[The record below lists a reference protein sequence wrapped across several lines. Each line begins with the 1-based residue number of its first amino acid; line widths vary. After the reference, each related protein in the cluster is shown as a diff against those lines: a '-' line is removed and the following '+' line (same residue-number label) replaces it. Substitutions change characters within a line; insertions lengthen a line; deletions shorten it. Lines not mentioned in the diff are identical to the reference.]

1 MSERRSLVN
10 LDPNVDFTK
19 EPVFFGKPLNLER
32 YDKFRYVGYFELFKK
47 QLNSFWLPEEIDL
60 SKDRLDYKEMTDNE
74 KFIFTSN
81 LKYQILLDSVQSRG
95 IPHLTEDLSNPEV
108 EAFCSAWAMFE
119 TIHSYSY
126 TFIIKNVYSSPGDVF
141 DNILNDEQIVK
152 RTVSVT
158 KYYDDM
164 MNSLGESVKERKK
177 KLYLTLM
184 SINILEGIRFY
195 VSFACSYAFAQNGKM
210 EGNSKIISLINK
222 DENLHLGFTQKLLN
236 DLAKREDEGFLEVV
250 EECKPTVIQMFKD
263 AAEEE
268 MLWADYL
275 FKDGSMLGLNAEIL
289 KRYMKYLTNKRMKA
303 VRLEPIF
310 EKIKNPINW
319 INAWTSSDG
328 TQNAPQETEI
338 DSYNIG
344 SVKSDLGDSTFDGHT
359 FLIENLYYNIYK

>member
-1 MSERRSLVN
+1 MSILN
-10 LDPNVDFTK
+10 LDNSIDYTK
-19 EPVFFGKPLNLER
+19 IPVFFGSKGMSVQR
-32 YDKFRYVGYFELFKK
+32 YDRFRYPGFFELFKK
-47 QLNSFWLPEEIDL
+47 QINSFWLPEEFDV
-60 SKDRLDYKEMTDNE
+60 SKDRLDYKNMTENE

-108 EAFCSAWAMFE
+108 EAFCSAWSFFE

-126 TFIIKNVYSSPGDVF
+126 TFIIKNVYAQPGEVF
-141 DNILNDEQIVK
+141 DNILNDEEIIK
-152 RTVSVT
+152 RATSVT

-164 MNSLGESVKERKK
+164 IDSLSESENDRKK

-210 EGNSKIISLINK
+210 EGNAKIISLINK
-222 DENLHLGFTQKLLN
+222 DENLHLGFTQKILR
-236 DLAKREDEGFLEVV
+236 DLAINNEEGFVEIAEELKPVV
-250 EECKPTVIQMFKD
+250 IKMFKD

-289 KRYMKYLTNKRMKA
+289 KKYMMFLTNTRLKA
-303 VRLEPIF
+303 IGLDPIF
-310 EKIKNPINW
+310 EKTSNPINW
-319 INAWTSSDG
+319 INTWTNSGDL
-328 TQNAPQETEI
+328 QVAPQESEI
-338 DSYNIG
+338 ESYNKGAVDNDLAG
-344 SVKSDLGDSTFDGHT
+344 SDFSDFE
-359 FLIENLYYNIYK
+359 F

>member
-195 VSFACSYAFAQNGKM
+195 VSFACSYAY
-210 EGNSKIISLINK
+210 
-222 DENLHLGFTQKLLN
+222 
-236 DLAKREDEGFLEVV
+236 
-250 EECKPTVIQMFKD
+250 C
-263 AAEEE
+263 
-268 MLWADYL
+268 
-275 FKDGSMLGLNAEIL
+275 
-289 KRYMKYLTNKRMKA
+289 
-303 VRLEPIF
+303 
-310 EKIKNPINW
+310 NP
-319 INAWTSSDG
+319 D
-328 TQNAPQETEI
+328 
-338 DSYNIG
+338 
-344 SVKSDLGDSTFDGHT
+344 V
-359 FLIENLYYNIYK
+359 